1 MKPSVLAGFPE
12 PLAAIA
18 FVNGEEPAWEQKDC
32 RAAIDWLSRITRRFW
47 ESTFGWSETAAS
59 ALQ

>member
-1 MKPSVLAGFPE
+1 MEPSVLADFPG

-32 RAAIDWLSRITRRFW
+32 RAVIDWLSQNNQAVLGI
-47 ESTFGWSETAAS
+47 ELLVG
-59 ALQ
+59 